1 MKLGHFRLNPLEV
14 NCYILSR
21 EGRAVIIDPGAFR
34 PEETDAIC
42 LYLAKERLAPE
53 AILLTHTHY
62 DHVAGVPALLEK
74 WPSLPVYM
82 APQDRPLLEG
92 TGTLKGMLWPRG
104 EFKPF
109 PTVDVHD
116 GQALD
121 IAGIHFGVIAT
132 PGHTPGCVCYHI
144 PEEKLL
150 FTGDTL
156 FAGTIG
162 RTDLEGGDYDS
173 IIRSIMEKLIWLDP
187 DTVIYPGHG
196 HSSDIGSERRSN
208 PMLEPFNEREELD
221 L

>member
-14 NCYILSR
+14 NCYILSK
-21 EGRAVIIDPGAFR
+21 GKGAVIIDPGAFR
-34 PEETDAIC
+34 PAETDALC
-42 LYLAKERLAPE
+42 LYLAREGLTPE
-53 AILLTHTHY
+53 AVLLTHTHY

-74 WPSLPVYM
+74 WPGLPVYL
-82 APQDRPLLEG
+82 AAEDRPLLEG
-92 TGTLKGMLWPRG
+92 TGNLFTMLWHG
-104 EFKPF
+104 HFEPF
-109 PTVDVHD
+109 PTLDLHD
-116 GQALD
+116 GDALD
-121 IAGIHFGVIAT
+121 IAGIHFEVIAT
-132 PGHTPGCVCYHI
+132 PGHTPGCVCYHV
-144 PEEKLL
+144 PEEKLV

-173 IIRSIMEKLIWLDP
+173 LIRSIMEKLIWLDP

-196 HSSDIGSERRSN
+196 RPSDIGSERREN